1 LTGIIRSSD
10 DAGVL
15 PAGLDPELL
24 RSFVLIAEGGS
35 VTRAAERVGR
45 TQSAVS
51 MQMKRLE
58 EVLGVPVL
66 RRGPRGLEPTDKG
79 LWLLE
84 RARTL
89 LALNEEILE
98 AFRAPPITGQVRL
111 GSPDDYTLQWLPG
124 ILARFARTHPGI
136 EVEVVCINTEELV
149 RRLASGAVD
158 LALLTE
164 GHGREG
170 EEVWRGPLRWVGP
183 TAGALHRREP
193 LPLALAHPG
202 CSWRRAALEALG
214 RAGRRARVTY
224 NASTQS
230 GCFAV
235 ALAGLALTV
244 STPARLPPGLSWLG
258 EAEGLPALP
267 GMGILLSFSDEWLA
281 AGALPEGVAALAG
294 AIRAGFSDGEP
305 PAR

>member
-1 LTGIIRSSD
+1 M
-10 DAGVL
+10 L

-24 RSFVLIAEGGS
+24 RSFVLIAEGHS

-58 EVLGVPVL
+58 EVLGEPVL
-66 RRGPRGLEPTDKG
+66 RRSARGLEPTCKG

-89 LALNEEILE
+89 LALNEEIIE

-149 RRLASGAVD
+149 SRLVSGAVD

-164 GHGREG
+164 GHGRSG

-183 TAGALHRREP
+183 SAEALHRRDP

-214 RAGRRARVTY
+214 RVGRRARVTY

-244 STPARLPPGLSWLG
+244 STPARLPMGLSWLG
-258 EAEGLPALP
+258 ETEALPALP
-267 GMGILLSFSDEWLA
+267 GMGILLSLSDEWLGA
-281 AGALPEGVAALAG
+281 AAPPEGVAALAE
-294 AIRAGFSDGEP
+294 AIRAGFREEERSG
-305 PAR
+305 R